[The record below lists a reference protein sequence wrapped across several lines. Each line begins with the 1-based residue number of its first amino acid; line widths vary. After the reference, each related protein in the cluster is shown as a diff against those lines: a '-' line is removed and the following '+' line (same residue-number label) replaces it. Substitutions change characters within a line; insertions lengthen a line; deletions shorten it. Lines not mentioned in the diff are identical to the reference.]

1 MCLIITE
8 MSFFLQHY
16 VLDYRQFLYA
26 LLLAFFAPFVELVD
40 MGFEDKIKVHRG
52 KPANQSIMVVQFG
65 GTLSGLLE
73 AQRLHKMYSKIKR
86 GRLEFQLQEKS
97 CNNESHSDE
106 TKTSTKELENF
117 LYGYLGTAEDLDKL
131 DFDMKKRC
139 VVKSKKDIQNIA
151 EARLKTVTK

>member
-1 MCLIITE
+1 ML
-8 MSFFLQHY
+8 Y
-16 VLDYRQFLYA
+16 NVLDYNRNVFFSAALVLYA
-26 LLLAFFAPFVELVD
+26 LLLALFAPFVELVD

-86 GRLEFQLQEKS
+86 GRLELQLQEKS
-97 CNNESHSDE
+97 CNNEESHSDE
-106 TKTSTKELENF
+106 TKTSSKELENF